1 MSFSPGSP
9 VTGAAITGLTSP
21 TFTLAAGQAPNAVSK
36 QYNVTNLG
44 GTQTGVLAHGLS
56 TPFTCTMF
64 VPTNIKVLG
73 MPNSSG
79 VIRSFPRNQFDLLI
93 RKGMI
98 PLTGQPSQVAWV
110 RMMASIPAGCDIAD
124 KNSILSMMSLFS
136 GLTWASAQGI
146 TDVLFN
152 ATL

>member
-1 MSFSPGSP
+1 MAFSPGSP
-9 VTGAAITGLTSP
+9 VTGAALAGLTTP
-21 TFTLAAGQAPNAVSK
+21 TFTVAAGQAPNAVSK
-36 QYNVTNLG
+36 QYNVTALG

-56 TPFTCTMF
+56 SPFTLTMF
-64 VPTNIKVLG
+64 VPSTIKVLG
-73 MPNSSG
+73 VPNSSG

-98 PLTGQPSQVAWV
+98 PLANQPSQVAWV
-110 RMMASIPAGCDIAD
+110 RMMASIPAGADIAD

-136 GLTWASAQGI
+136 GVTWASAQGI

>member
-1 MSFSPGSP
+1 MAFSPGSP
-9 VTGAAITGLTSP
+9 VTGAALAGLTTP
-21 TFTLAAGQAPNAVSK
+21 TFTIAAGQAPNAVSK
-36 QYNVTNLG
+36 QYNVTALG

-56 TPFTCTMF
+56 SPFTLTMF
-64 VPTNIKVLG
+64 VPSTIKVLG
-73 MPNSSG
+73 VPNSSG

-98 PLTGQPSQVAWV
+98 PLANQPSQVAWV
-110 RMMASIPAGCDIAD
+110 RMMASIPAGADIAD

-136 GLTWASAQGI
+136 GVTWASAQGI